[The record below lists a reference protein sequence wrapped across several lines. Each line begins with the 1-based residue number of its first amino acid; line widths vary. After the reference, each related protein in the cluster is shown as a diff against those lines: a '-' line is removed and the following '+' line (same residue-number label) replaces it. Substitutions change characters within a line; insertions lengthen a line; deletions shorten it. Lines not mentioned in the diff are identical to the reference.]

1 MSLGGMLVAGAA
13 MGART
18 ASNANVQVQNDL
30 EIDQA
35 REALREQFHT
45 QRYQQARA
53 DAKENFQSQA
63 LLNQANYER
72 QRGDKLIDAE
82 LKHKQSMALEDRKD
96 KRSAASNATRLQSAL
111 LRKESGGSGG
121 SKGTITLP
129 DGTEFTPQSSEF
141 KEAVDMYNAGLAPS
155 IPEAYQIKIS
165 KGLINQA
172 SQNPMSYKEGSVNVA
187 KGMVRNLFSND
198 VVPNKEKVRSF
209 NPKTGKFE

>member
-1 MSLGGMLVAGAA
+1 MSLGGMLVAGGA

-18 ASNANVQVQNDL
+18 AANANVQAQNNL
-30 EIDQA
+30 ELDQA

-63 LLNQANYER
+63 LLNQARYEQ
-72 QRGDKLIDAE
+72 QRGDKLTDAE
-82 LKHKQSMALEDRKD
+82 LRHKQNMALEDRKD

-111 LRKESGGSGG
+111 LRKESGGGG
-121 SKGTITLP
+121 SKGNVTLG
-129 DGTEFTPQSSEF
+129 DGTEFTPRSSEF
-141 KEAVDMYNAGLAPS
+141 KVAADMVDTGLAKT
-155 IPEAYQIKIS
+155 IPEAYQIMIS
-165 KGLINQA
+165 KGLISQA
-172 SQNPMSYKEGSVNVA
+172 AQNPMSYKEGSVPVA
-187 KGMVRNLFSND
+187 KDMVRNLFSND

>member
-1 MSLGGMLVAGAA
+1 MSLGGMLVAGGA
-13 MGART
+13 MGLRT
-18 ASNANVQVQNDL
+18 ASNANVQAQNDL
-30 EIDQA
+30 ELDQA
-35 REALREQFHT
+35 REALREQFHS

-63 LLNQANYER
+63 LLNQARYEQ
-72 QRGDKLIDAE
+72 QRGDKLTDAE

-121 SKGTITLP
+121 SKGNVTLA
-129 DGTEFTPQSSEF
+129 DGTEFTPRSSEF
-141 KEAVDMYNAGLAPS
+141 KVAADMVDTGLAKT
-155 IPEAYQIKIS
+155 IPEAYQIMIS
-165 KGLINQA
+165 KGLISQA
-172 SQNPMSYKEGSVNVA
+172 AQNPMSYKEGSVSVA
-187 KGMVRNLFSND
+187 KDMVTNLFSND